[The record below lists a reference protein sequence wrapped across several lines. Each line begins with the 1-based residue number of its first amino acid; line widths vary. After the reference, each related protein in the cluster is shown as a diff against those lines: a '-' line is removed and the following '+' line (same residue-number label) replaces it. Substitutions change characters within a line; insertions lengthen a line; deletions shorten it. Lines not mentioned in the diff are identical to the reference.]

1 MFEVLQF
8 HSFKL
13 VLYLNDG
20 IEWSR
25 SLLNLNTRGS
35 AIALRPFYI
44 LYLFWNGQ
52 IAVTKGEFNGEG
64 HCKI

>member
-1 MFEVLQF
+1 MEPLKRKILGAFETAMFEVLQF

-44 LYLFWNGQ
+44 LYLFWNG
-52 IAVTKGEFNGEG
+52 
-64 HCKI
+64 